1 MKKQCF
7 NPYLPSYE
15 YIPDGEPYVFDGRV
29 YVYGSHDRFGAMSFC
44 ENDYVTWSAPE
55 EDLSDWRYEGII
67 FHRTDD
73 PMNEDGKA
81 PLFAPD
87 VQKGTDGKYY
97 LYYAPAGLNVIGVAC
112 SEKPAGLYSF
122 CGHVKYSD
130 NTLFGQ
136 KKEHGIVFD
145 PGVFLDDDGQVY
157 LYYGFTPLGVDL
169 KGVQTGPF
177 VVKLEGDMYTMKE
190 DPVPVEICGCA
201 DRGHSFFEAS
211 SMRKINGKYYFIY
224 SSLNSHELCY
234 AIGKNS
240 MGPFEYGGALHS
252 NGDIGYQG
260 RKEENR
266 TCYTG
271 NNHGSLVCIKG
282 RWYIFGHRMT
292 NYTAFSRQGVAEA
305 VRILPDGSIPQIE
318 MTSCGLNNGPLDGKG
333 EYEARIAC
341 NLWSKAGAR
350 HYVGGSTG
358 AEAEELRRDHPV
370 FTQDGEDREE
380 CPNQHIAN
388 MHDGATA
395 GFKYFS
401 MPEKVTICIVTRGA
415 DGKMEVRTEPDGD
428 VQAQI
433 LLKSGMQWQES
444 EKVPLKIPGEKQT
457 LYFTYCG
464 EGVIDFMKFKLE

>member
-130 NTLFGQ
+130 NTLLGQ

-169 KGVQTGPF
+169 KGVQTGSF

-211 SMRKINGKYYFIY
+211 SMRKILLYLF
-224 SSLNSHELCY
+224 L
-234 AIGKNS
+234 
-240 MGPFEYGGALHS
+240 
-252 NGDIGYQG
+252 
-260 RKEENR
+260 
-266 TCYTG
+266 
-271 NNHGSLVCIKG
+271 
-282 RWYIFGHRMT
+282 
-292 NYTAFSRQGVAEA
+292 
-305 VRILPDGSIPQIE
+305 
-318 MTSCGLNNGPLDGKG
+318 
-333 EYEARIAC
+333 
-341 NLWSKAGAR
+341 
-350 HYVGGSTG
+350 
-358 AEAEELRRDHPV
+358 
-370 FTQDGEDREE
+370 
-380 CPNQHIAN
+380 
-388 MHDGATA
+388 
-395 GFKYFS
+395 FKQS
-401 MPEKVTICIVTRGA
+401 
-415 DGKMEVRTEPDGD
+415 
-428 VQAQI
+428 
-433 LLKSGMQWQES
+433 
-444 EKVPLKIPGEKQT
+444 
-457 LYFTYCG
+457 
-464 EGVIDFMKFKLE
+464 

>member
-130 NTLFGQ
+130 NTLLGQ
-136 KKEHGIVFD
+136 KHGIVFD

>member
-130 NTLFGQ
+130 NTLLGQ

-169 KGVQTGPF
+169 KGVQTGSF

-260 RKEENR
+260 RKEDR

>member
-130 NTLFGQ
+130 NTLLGQ

-157 LYYGFTPLGVDL
+157 LYYGFTPLGDL

>member
-130 NTLFGQ
+130 NTLLGQ

-395 GFKYFS
+395 GVVTLFLLPDKFN
-401 MPEKVTICIVTRGA
+401 PKVKR
-415 DGKMEVRTEPDGD
+415 
-428 VQAQI
+428 
-433 LLKSGMQWQES
+433 L
-444 EKVPLKIPGEKQT
+444 
-457 LYFTYCG
+457 
-464 EGVIDFMKFKLE
+464 

>member
-1 MKKQCF
+1 ME
-7 NPYLPSYE
+7 NITLS
-15 YIPDGEPYVFDGRV
+15 IP
-29 YVYGSHDRFGAMSFC
+29 
-44 ENDYVTWSAPE
+44 
-55 EDLSDWRYEGII
+55 
-67 FHRTDD
+67 
-73 PMNEDGKA
+73 
-81 PLFAPD
+81 
-87 VQKGTDGKYY
+87 
-97 LYYAPAGLNVIGVAC
+97 
-112 SEKPAGLYSF
+112 
-122 CGHVKYSD
+122 
-130 NTLFGQ
+130 
-136 KKEHGIVFD
+136 
-145 PGVFLDDDGQVY
+145 
-157 LYYGFTPLGVDL
+157 
-169 KGVQTGPF
+169 
-177 VVKLEGDMYTMKE
+177 
-190 DPVPVEICGCA
+190 
-201 DRGHSFFEAS
+201 
-211 SMRKINGKYYFIY
+211 
-224 SSLNSHELCY
+224 LNSHELCY

-388 MHDGATA
+388 MHDGAPA

>member
-87 VQKGTDGKYY
+87 VQKGADGKYY

-130 NTLFGQ
+130 NTLLGQ

-177 VVKLEGDMYTMKE
+177 VVKLEADMYTMKE
-190 DPVPVEICGCA
+190 DPVEICGCA

-401 MPEKVTICIVTRGA
+401 MP
-415 DGKMEVRTEPDGD
+415 
-428 VQAQI
+428 
-433 LLKSGMQWQES
+433 
-444 EKVPLKIPGEKQT
+444 
-457 LYFTYCG
+457 
-464 EGVIDFMKFKLE
+464 

>member
-55 EDLSDWRYEGII
+55 EDLSDWRDEGII

-87 VQKGTDGKYY
+87 VQKGADGKYY

-130 NTLFGQ
+130 NTLLGQ
-136 KKEHGIVFD
+136 KKEH
-145 PGVFLDDDGQVY
+145 
-157 LYYGFTPLGVDL
+157 GFTPLGVDL

-177 VVKLEGDMYTMKE
+177 VVKLEADMYTMKE

-401 MPEKVTICIVTRGA
+401 MP
-415 DGKMEVRTEPDGD
+415 
-428 VQAQI
+428 
-433 LLKSGMQWQES
+433 
-444 EKVPLKIPGEKQT
+444 
-457 LYFTYCG
+457 
-464 EGVIDFMKFKLE
+464 

>member
-130 NTLFGQ
+130 NTLLGQ

-401 MPEKVTICIVTRGA
+401 MPECRLPRLLTQQGLTTIERVDDAG
-415 DGKMEVRTEPDGD
+415 
-428 VQAQI
+428 
-433 LLKSGMQWQES
+433 
-444 EKVPLKIPGEKQT
+444 
-457 LYFTYCG
+457 
-464 EGVIDFMKFKLE
+464 

>member
-130 NTLFGQ
+130 NTLLGQ

-169 KGVQTGPF
+169 KGVQTGSF

-415 DGKMEVRTEPDGD
+415 DGKMEDGD

>member
-130 NTLFGQ
+130 NTLLGQ

-318 MTSCGLNNGPLDGKG
+318 MTSCGLNMRQELPVISGPKQVPDTML
-333 EYEARIAC
+333 
-341 NLWSKAGAR
+341 
-350 HYVGGSTG
+350 
-358 AEAEELRRDHPV
+358 AEA
-370 FTQDGEDREE
+370 
-380 CPNQHIAN
+380 
-388 MHDGATA
+388 
-395 GFKYFS
+395 
-401 MPEKVTICIVTRGA
+401 
-415 DGKMEVRTEPDGD
+415 
-428 VQAQI
+428 
-433 LLKSGMQWQES
+433 QER
-444 EKVPLKIPGEKQT
+444 KQRN
-457 LYFTYCG
+457 
-464 EGVIDFMKFKLE
+464 

>member
-87 VQKGTDGKYY
+87 VQKGADGKYY

-130 NTLFGQ
+130 NTLLGQ

-157 LYYGFTPLGVDL
+157 LYYRFTPLGVDL

-177 VVKLEGDMYTMKE
+177 VVKLEADMYTMKE

-271 NNHGSLVCIKG
+271 NNHGSVCIKG

>member
-87 VQKGTDGKYY
+87 VKYY

-130 NTLFGQ
+130 NTLLGQ

-177 VVKLEGDMYTMKE
+177 VVKLEADMYTMKE

-401 MPEKVTICIVTRGA
+401 MP
-415 DGKMEVRTEPDGD
+415 
-428 VQAQI
+428 
-433 LLKSGMQWQES
+433 
-444 EKVPLKIPGEKQT
+444 
-457 LYFTYCG
+457 
-464 EGVIDFMKFKLE
+464 